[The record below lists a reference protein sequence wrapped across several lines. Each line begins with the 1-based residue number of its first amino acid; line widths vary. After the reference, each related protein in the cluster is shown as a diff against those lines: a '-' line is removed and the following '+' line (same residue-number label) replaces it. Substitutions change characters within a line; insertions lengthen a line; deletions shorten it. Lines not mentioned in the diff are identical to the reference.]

1 MSRHFHTDKRHLS
14 QHSPMEEAVSQAKK
28 WIVDKEKKKKWHQY
42 AIAVQG
48 IRTNIQSTKLKSK
61 TVQWGG

>member
-1 MSRHFHTDKRHLS
+1 
-14 QHSPMEEAVSQAKK
+14 MEEAVSQAKK
-28 WIVDKEKKKKWHQY
+28 WIVDKEKKGKWHQY

-61 TVQWGG
+61 IVQWGG